1 LLTGEKSRDELIIE
15 RPDGSKVIVSAF
27 AIPIKEKNGEIVAAL
42 GVFEDISEQ
51 KKVEE
56 ALKESE
62 QRFRLVAEAANVL
75 VYESIFGSDEIKIV
89 RGLQELLGYRTEN
102 QKVNLNWW
110 MSLGHPDDATKVNEK
125 FEAAINDKSVNGYV
139 LEYRIRNKAGNYLIV
154 KDTAKIIRD
163 DSGKPLRMIGGVR
176 NVTERRE
183 LQHRLEDYAKNLE
196 ILVEERTKKIQE
208 REQNYRELY
217 DSFGEAF
224 IATDWSL
231 TVIHW
236 NKAAERI
243 TTVKAKDALGKK
255 IYDVLPEMLLVDI
268 TPYYDQLQEKKPT
281 RFMMNTISRETCR
294 EAIFEISSYPS
305 TLGIIVIVEDKTEEE
320 RTKRLSAIGQTAGM
334 VGHDIRNPLQA
345 IIGDLYL
352 LSEEIKKLP
361 QNESRQAMQESV
373 ESINQNTFYINKIV
387 SDLQDYTRPIK
398 PNLEEINVKA
408 IIESAMV
415 VANIPDKVNT
425 EIIADKNLNLKTD
438 FAYLRRVLTNLMI
451 NAVQAMPN
459 GGKLRVSA
467 ERKESAVLI
476 SVEDTGIGIPEEFK
490 AQIFTPL
497 FTTKS
502 KGQGFGLAV
511 VKRLI
516 EGLNGEITFESKDE
530 KGTKFTIK
538 LPANM

>member
-1 LLTGEKSRDELIIE
+1 MLHLSL
-15 RPDGSKVIVSAF
+15 
-27 AIPIKEKNGEIVAAL
+27 
-42 GVFEDISEQ
+42 FEDVSEQ

-75 VYESIFGSDEIKIV
+75 VYESIFGSNETKIV
-89 RGLQELLGYRTEN
+89 RGLEELLGYQTGS
-102 QKVNLNWW
+102 QKVSLNWW
-110 MSLGHPDDATKVNEK
+110 MSLGHPDDVTRVNEK
-125 FEAAINDKSVNGYV
+125 FQAAINDKSVNGYV
-139 LEYRIRNKAGNYLIV
+139 LEYRIRNKDGNYLVV

-163 DSGKPLRMIGGVR
+163 DSGKPLRVIGGVR
-176 NVTERRE
+176 NITERRE

-196 ILVEERTKKIQE
+196 ILVKERTKKIQE
-208 REQNYRELY
+208 SEQSYRELY

-224 IATDWSL
+224 IATDWEL
-231 TVIHW
+231 TIIHW
-236 NKAAERI
+236 NKAAEKI
-243 TTVKAKDALGKK
+243 TTVKSKDALGKK
-255 IYDVLPEMLLVDI
+255 IYDVLPEMNLVDI

-281 RFMMNTISRETCR
+281 RFMMNTISRETSR

-305 TLGIIVIVEDKTEEE
+305 TLGIIIIVEDKTEEE

-345 IIGDLYL
+345 IISDLYL
-352 LSEEIKKLP
+352 LNEEIKKLP
-361 QNESRQAMQESV
+361 QNESKQAMQESA

-398 PNLEEINVKA
+398 PNLEELNVKV
-408 IIESAMV
+408 IIESAMG

-438 FAYLRRVLTNLMI
+438 FAYLRRVLTNLII

-459 GGKLRVSA
+459 GGKLRVLA
-467 ERKESAVLI
+467 ERKEGIVLI
-476 SVEDTGIGIPEEFK
+476 SVEDTGVGIPEEFK

-516 EGLNGEITFESKDE
+516 EGLNGEIKFESNEE